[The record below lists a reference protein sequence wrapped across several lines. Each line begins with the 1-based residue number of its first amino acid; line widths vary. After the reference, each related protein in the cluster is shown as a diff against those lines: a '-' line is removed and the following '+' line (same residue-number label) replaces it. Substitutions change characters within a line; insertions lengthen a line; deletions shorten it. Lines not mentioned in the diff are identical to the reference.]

1 MSETPVKEPHLNPLL
16 ELYNIIQYN
25 LYIYILLNN
34 NIYIYTCQKEHPL
47 RLLLVIVYESSYLF
61 WESDSGTSGKN
72 PNSICD
78 PNSPAELKWVAGTA
92 VKQWKFDW
100 WFSQENE
107 GVLNGS
113 EWFWYVL
120 AIAVSFWSGQG
131 GYVWLRRGYLLEL
144 LGDWI
149 HGHVSVDKKN
159 KI

>member
-25 LYIYILLNN
+25 LYIYYLII
-34 NIYIYTCQKEHPL
+34 IYIYTCQKEHPL

-92 VKQWKFDW
+92 VKQWKFD
-100 WFSQENE
+100 
-107 GVLNGS
+107 
-113 EWFWYVL
+113 
-120 AIAVSFWSGQG
+120 
-131 GYVWLRRGYLLEL
+131 
-144 LGDWI
+144 
-149 HGHVSVDKKN
+149 
-159 KI
+159 